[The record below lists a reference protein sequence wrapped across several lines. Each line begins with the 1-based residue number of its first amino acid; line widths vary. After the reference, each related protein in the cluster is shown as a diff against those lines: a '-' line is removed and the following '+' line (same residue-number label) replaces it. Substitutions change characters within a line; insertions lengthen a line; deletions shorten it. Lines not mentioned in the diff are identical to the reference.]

1 MITFS
6 RIVYGMRT
14 ISLLNVEKPTDNK
27 ISRVLR
33 YRGRCGF
40 FGSDRRRWPRR
51 TPNPALRPL
60 TILTGNKEFD
70 TTTNG

>member
-27 ISRVLR
+27 TSRCSATAADAR
-33 YRGRCGF
+33 SRRCSG
-40 FGSDRRRWPRR
+40 GDGDQSYLAPARNLSARRSQR
-51 TPNPALRPL
+51 LL
-60 TILTGNKEFD
+60 F
-70 TTTNG
+70 